1 MIADRQDID
10 ALLIG
15 ALYGELTLADEARL
29 TAHLES
35 HPTDRSALA
44 NLTSAREAVRASR
57 IFQVQLD
64 PPQAVSALL
73 LQEAARRAPRHV
85 PIRDDRSESWFQRFT
100 RSFMAHPAMAAAAM
114 LVLVVGI
121 AGTMYMRTGDQF
133 ADKGA
138 VVAQQAPVPPAA
150 ADHGLATIT
159 ASTAGK
165 ADKGGDVSPVVANVR
180 QDEARDP
187 KAAAGSAY
195 RVDLDGSVDDN
206 KLKGDSLQAA
216 LSKDAVH
223 ESHERKKGIEVRT
236 EDTAPREL
244 EGYKP
249 QVVVKPP
256 AAKVTVATPKE
267 EQKQQIA
274 DGEVARG
281 NSFGNGSGNANANNG
296 VPGGGAPAQAPAHT
310 APPPP
315 PPADRPADKVTDATT
330 LAMAKDWHARA
341 KAAVRASNC
350 ADAAKLVAQI
360 STSAPEYYR
369 DSVATDRDLKPC
381 SAYIQNAQINEA
393 EKTAKS
399 RAQKRNSPDE
409 SPAPTQNMK

>member
-1 MIADRQDID
+1 MVDRQDID

-44 NLTSAREAVRASR
+44 NLTSARQAVRESR

-73 LQEAARRAPRHV
+73 LQEAARRAPRRA
-85 PIRDDRSESWFQRFT
+85 PIADDRTEGWFQRFT
-100 RSFMAHPAMAAAAM
+100 HAFMRHPAMAAAAM

-121 AGTMYMRTGDQF
+121 AGTMYMRGGDQF
-133 ADKGA
+133 AEKSA
-138 VVAQQAPVPPAA
+138 VVVQDVPPAA
-150 ADHGLATIT
+150 ADQTVVVTGKAD
-159 ASTAGK
+159 K
-165 ADKGGDVSPVVANVR
+165 ADKGGVVADPVAANVNEK
-180 QDEARDP
+180 DTDT
-187 KAAAGSAY
+187 KTTAAGSAY
-195 RVDLDGSVDDN
+195 RVDLDGSPDSN
-206 KLKGDSLQAA
+206 KSKGDLLQAG
-216 LSKDAVH
+216 LMK
-223 ESHERKKGIEVRT
+223 ESHEAHDRKKVLEVRT
-236 EDTAPREL
+236 EETAPREL
-244 EGYKP
+244 DGYKP
-249 QVVVKPP
+249 AQVAAKPP
-256 AAKVTVATPKE
+256 TAPATPAPAKPTVAVPKE
-267 EQKQQIA
+267 EQKQQVT
-274 DGEVARG
+274 DGELARG
-281 NSFGNGSGNANANNG
+281 NSFGSANNG
-296 VPGGGAPAQAPAHT
+296 GPGGGAPAHT

-315 PPADRPADKVTDATT
+315 PADKPAEKATDAKV
-330 LAMAKDWHARA
+330 LAMARDKHAKA

-350 ADAAKLVAQI
+350 DEASKLVAAI

-381 SAYIQNAQINEA
+381 MAYITNAQNSEA

-409 SPAPTQNMK
+409 MPAPTQNMK